1 MLKRQFNAFTLI
13 SAVSLMAHLRVAQA
27 ISWAD
32 VTGND
37 ASSGL
42 QLVLEKGAAAAVDML
57 GAQDGFM
64 GNDKVRIALPGYLNE
79 VAKWFKMMGQGQKVD
94 ELVLGMNRAAESAM
108 PMAKDMLVG
117 AVKTM
122 SLSDAKTIL
131 LGGVTSATDYFNNKT
146 REPLG
151 VKFLPVITQ
160 ATAKVGLT
168 EKYNVVAGKAASLG
182 LLKPQ
187 QASVEAYVTGKA
199 LDGLYLMIAEEEKK
213 IRQNPMASG
222 SALLAKVFGASKST
236 RLKSRLA
243 HAFGP
248 VARPSNPAPE
258 STPHRYVGL
267 TRAVANLFEQAFR

>member
-1 MLKRQFNAFTLI
+1 MHKRQFNAFTLL

-42 QLVLEKGAAAAVDML
+42 QLVLEKGAAAAVGML

-64 GNDKVRIALPGYLNE
+64 GDDKVRIALPGHLNE

-117 AVKTM
+117 AVKSM

-131 LGGVTSATDYFNNKT
+131 LGGVTSATDYFNSKT

-168 EKYNVVAGKAASLG
+168 EKYNAVAGKAASLG
-182 LLKPQ
+182 MLKPQ

-222 SALLAKVFGASKST
+222 SALLAKVFGASK
-236 RLKSRLA
+236 
-243 HAFGP
+243 
-248 VARPSNPAPE
+248 
-258 STPHRYVGL
+258 
-267 TRAVANLFEQAFR
+267 